1 MHPPHLGAEALSS
14 TLLAHGTR
22 WGPLRA
28 RDLGGGSSDL
38 VRQQQQWHCRHHER
52 RWRRRRWWRRRRA
65 GIGRS
70 AAPRL
75 HRRNRLASRKSSRHG
90 VGAAHCSLGDAICD
104 GAHETGGCWLDAAT
118 LVESP
123 TSPSKMNFCEGS
135 FLKRLDSKSVSLT
148 LSLIAFRFQ
157 RRFSSCVLGGRT
169 QGRARPLA
177 GPARSSARP
186 PRSNAPTR
194 SELRFAAGAGS
205 QSGVRTV
212 LRGQDFI
219 RI

>member
-1 MHPPHLGAEALSS
+1 MHPPNLGAEALSS

-38 VRQQQQWHCRHHER
+38 VRQQQQWHCRHHES

-65 GIGRS
+65 GIERS

-118 LVESP
+118 PVESP
-123 TSPSKMNFCEGS
+123 TCPSKMKFCEGS
-135 FLKRLDSKSVSLT
+135 FLKRLDSN
-148 LSLIAFRFQ
+148 A
-157 RRFSSCVLGGRT
+157 RRPAVAE
-169 QGRARPLA
+169 RARAAARRPQPHA
-177 GPARSSARP
+177 DRRPPGPASARGARHGTCPWP
-186 PRSNAPTR
+186 PHAPWP
-194 SELRFAAGAGS
+194 SICA
-205 QSGVRTV
+205 
-212 LRGQDFI
+212 I
-219 RI
+219 